1 MGASCWQCS
10 APTGGHLF
18 CSACKALQP
27 PPRDYFEFF
36 SLPPNLA
43 LDAEDL
49 QKRFYALSRQL
60 HPDRFTRKPAAEQQH
75 SLDASSILNDGLR
88 VLRDPV
94 LRAEYV
100 LSANGLDMAEQ
111 RSKNVPAELLEEVFE
126 LNMALEELRAGDT
139 GAKPS
144 IENAKRDFEA
154 MLAAADSSL
163 SGLFAEWDQSRDRAV
178 LDKIRGVLNRR
189 KYIQNLVRDVHQA
202 LEAAA

>member
-1 MGASCWQCS
+1 M
-10 APTGGHLF
+10 
-18 CSACKALQP
+18 QP

-126 LNMALEELRAGDT
+126 LNMALEELRSGDT

-144 IENAKRDFEA
+144 IEKARQDFET
-154 MLAAADSSL
+154 MLAAADSDL
-163 SGLFAEWDQSRDRAV
+163 SGLFVQWDQTRDRAV

-202 LEAAA
+202 LEAA